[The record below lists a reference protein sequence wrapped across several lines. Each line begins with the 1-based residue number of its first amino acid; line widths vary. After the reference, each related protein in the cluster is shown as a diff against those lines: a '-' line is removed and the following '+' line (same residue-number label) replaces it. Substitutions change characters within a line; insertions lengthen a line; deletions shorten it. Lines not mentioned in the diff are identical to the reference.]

1 MSGSKRNIFLL
12 IIICL
17 NYSSSKKFL
26 SFLQASD
33 SLKDAFASHF
43 KIGTSVSPNEL
54 TYGTEFIKKH
64 FNSITPENELKPDSI
79 LNQQGSQQSG
89 NNINPSVAFRDGT
102 KSTLR
107 FCEENKIP
115 LRGHTFVWHAQT
127 PDWFFREG
135 FQSNGNYVS
144 RDIMNQRLENF
155 IKNTFDLFKQEFP
168 QLTIYAYDVCNEV
181 FQGGGGGLR
190 PSGESK
196 WMQIYGDDSYIVN
209 AFTYARKYAP
219 SGCKLYIND
228 FNEYMSAKTQN
239 IYDMAI
245 KLKQLGVIDG
255 IGMQSHLGVS
265 FPSAQA
271 YVTAVEKFVST
282 GLEVQITE
290 LDINWENNEAAQAS
304 LYKEVFNVAVRHSNQ
319 IPAVTFW
326 GTHDSVSWIK
336 DKKPLPFG
344 DNYEPKQAYTAIMQV
359 AGA

>member
-1 MSGSKRNIFLL
+1 MYQRRKTSILLLFLL
-12 IIICL
+12 SL
-17 NYSSSKKFL
+17 NNVSSL
-26 SFLQASD
+26 RFLQNQ
-33 SLKDAFASHF
+33 SLKDVFSSKF

-54 TYGTEFIKKH
+54 NYGQDFIKKH
-64 FNSITPENELKPDSI
+64 FNSITPENELKPDAI
-79 LNQQGSQQSG
+79 LDQNASKQSG
-89 NNINPSVAFRDGT
+89 NNVNAKVSFRSGT
-102 KSTLR
+102 QATLR
-107 FCEENKIP
+107 FCEQNGIP

-127 PDWFFREG
+127 PEWFFREN
-135 FQSNGNYVS
+135 FESYGNFVS

-155 IKNTFDLFKQEFP
+155 IKNTFELLARDFP
-168 QLTIYAYDVCNEV
+168 RLQVYAYDVCNEV

-190 PSGESK
+190 PASESK

-219 SGCKLYIND
+219 QGCKLYIND
-228 FNEYMSAKTQN
+228 FNEYMNPKTQN
-239 IYDMAI
+239 IYDMAM

-265 FPSAQA
+265 FPSAQM
-271 YVTAVEKFVST
+271 YSSAVDKFCST

-290 LDINWENNEAAQAS
+290 LDINMEGNEDAQAN
-304 LYKEVFNVAVRHSNQ
+304 LYREVFNSAVRHANQ

-336 DKKPLPFG
+336 DKNPLPFG
-344 DNYEPKQAYTAIMQV
+344 NNYELKKAFYAIMQV